1 MQKISW
7 SSNVLILIREVVMAG
22 VKIFWGSMS
31 ILYSLILILFV
42 LFSDPSKIDVF
53 NVFKV
58 ISVFLS
64 INGILIFIRI
74 KTEAQGEITV
84 ESSPSP

>member
-1 MQKISW
+1 
-7 SSNVLILIREVVMAG
+7 MAG

-58 ISVFLS
+58 ISVFLF
-64 INGILIFIRI
+64 INGILIFISFARDRV
-74 KTEAQGEITV
+74 K
-84 ESSPSP
+84 